1 MPRTL
6 RDDQQGFTL
15 IEILVVILI
24 IGILAAIALPT
35 FLRQQTKGQDAA
47 AKSDAR
53 SAVSQVESCFTD
65 QQDYGKCTWDGAT
78 GPRGDA
84 RREAAQQRR
93 HHLRR
98 PRLLRHHGDVEERQP
113 LHHHQ
118 GERLVDRRA
127 HVRHAQQGRLPEQR
141 SVVRAGIRHR
151 R

>member
-53 SAVSQVESCFTD
+53 SAVSQVESCYTD
-65 QQDYGKCTWDGAT
+65 QQDYGKCTWTGTT
-78 GPRGDA
+78 GPAPILEAKLPGTVVVTSTAADA
-84 RREAAQQRR
+84 Y
-93 HHLRR
+93 
-98 PRLLRHHGDVEERQP
+98 
-113 LHHHQ
+113 
-118 GERLVDRRA
+118 
-127 HVRHAQQGRLPEQR
+127 
-141 SVVRAGIRHR
+141 VVTATSASANTFTITKTSGSGAVARTCGTTGKGACPSSGKW
-151 R
+151 

>member
-1 MPRTL
+1 M
-6 RDDQQGFTL
+6 
-15 IEILVVILI
+15 ILI

-78 GPRGDA
+78 GPAEMLDAKLPSSVVITSDA
-84 RREAAQQRR
+84 R
-93 HHLRR
+93 
-98 PRLLRHHGDVEERQP
+98 RLLRHHGDVEERQP